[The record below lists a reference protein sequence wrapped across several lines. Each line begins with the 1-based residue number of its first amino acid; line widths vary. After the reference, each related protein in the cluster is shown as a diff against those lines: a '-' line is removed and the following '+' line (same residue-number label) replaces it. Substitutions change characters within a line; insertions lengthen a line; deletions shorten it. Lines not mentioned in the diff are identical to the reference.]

1 MWFLGDLLISSGDG
15 KIKTDKVVR
24 LESSKGF
31 QTFSDLKMNVSQ
43 ALNGSVVRCESV
55 WLRDTVHKQNHQLIV
70 QLPEYPEYEAN
81 KNESKALHTTS
92 QAPEIKSPAPNA
104 KPASFIPIDEF
115 VASLNFPFVDGKT
128 LLIICAILFVST
140 VVAVYFCHRGTVR
153 SYQCL
158 PELGS
163 TLTV

>member
-1 MWFLGDLLISSGDG
+1 MWFVGDLLISSGNG
-15 KIKTDKVVR
+15 TMKTSRIDR

-31 QTFSDLKMNVSQ
+31 QTFSVLKMNVSQ
-43 ALNGSVVRCESV
+43 ALNGSVVRCEST
-55 WLRDTVHKQNHQLIV
+55 WLGDTVHKQNHQLIV
-70 QLPEYPEYEAN
+70 QLPEYPEYEAK
-81 KNESKALHTTS
+81 KNESKELDTTS
-92 QAPEIKSPAPNA
+92 KAPEIKSPTPSA